1 MVVPRRLL
9 AFGSGLRSIRGMRP
23 DPRTEAEVTEVLA
36 RIADGAGR
44 RDVEEAMA
52 MFADDPDVFLYG
64 TGVDEARQGRAEVRA
79 QIERDLSQ
87 SDAWSWTLGRQSI
100 SSAGAVAWTAGE
112 VVIRVVMGDRT
123 LDVPHRLTTVLER
136 RDGKWLIL
144 QMHLSIANGAQAI
157 GQSFPTNLE
166 AVTDAV
172 GRERV
177 DLQTRVAPDGTVT
190 LLFTDIEGSTP
201 LAERLG
207 DLRWFALLRE
217 HNAIVREQVARFGGF
232 EVKTIGDAFMVAF
245 GSARRAVLCAIGVQ
259 EAISRYGIEH
269 PPQAV
274 RVRIGLHAG
283 EPVREGNDF
292 HGKSVVLAS
301 RVAAAASGGEIL
313 VSALLRELTESA
325 GDIRFDEG
333 REVVLK
339 GLTGTHRVYPV
350 RVQ

>member
-1 MVVPRRLL
+1 
-9 AFGSGLRSIRGMRP
+9 MRP
-23 DPRTEAEVTEVLA
+23 DPRTEAEVTQVLA
-36 RIADGAGR
+36 RIVEAAGR
-44 RDVEEAMA
+44 RDAELALEF
-52 MFADDPDVFLYG
+52 FADDPDVFLYG
-64 TGVDEARQGRAEVRA
+64 SGVDEARKGPAEIRA

-87 SDAWSWTLGRQSI
+87 SDAWSWTLGQQSI
-100 SSAGAVAWTAGE
+100 SSAGDVAWTAGD
-112 VVIRVVMGDRT
+112 VVIRVVVGDRT

-144 QMHLSIANGAQAI
+144 QMHLSVANGAQAI

-166 AVTDAV
+166 AVTEAV
-172 GRERV
+172 GREHV

-217 HNAIVREQVARFGGF
+217 HNAIVREQIARFGGF

-245 GSARRAVLCAIGVQ
+245 GSARRGVLCAVGIQ
-259 EAISRYGIEH
+259 EAISRCGVEH
-269 PPQAV
+269 PDQAV

-292 HGKSVVLAS
+292 YGKSVVLAS
-301 RVAAAASGGEIL
+301 RVAGAASGGEIL
-313 VSALLRELTESA
+313 VSALVRELTESA
-325 GDIRFDEG
+325 GDLRFGAG
-333 REVVLK
+333 REVALK
-339 GLTGTHRVYPV
+339 GFEGAHRAYPV
-350 RVQ
+350 CVE

>member
-1 MVVPRRLL
+1 
-9 AFGSGLRSIRGMRP
+9 MRP

-36 RIADGAGR
+36 RIVDAAGR
-44 RDVEEAMA
+44 RDTQAA
-52 MFADDPDVFLYG
+52 LGFFADDPDTFLYG
-64 TGVDEARQGRAEVRA
+64 TGADEARKGPAEIRE

-87 SDAWSWTLGRQSI
+87 SEAWSWTLGQQSI
-100 SSAGAVAWTAGE
+100 SSAGAVAWTAGD

-123 LDVPHRLTTVLER
+123 LDVPHRLTLVLER

-144 QMHLSIANGAQAI
+144 QMHLSVANGSQAI

-166 AVTDAV
+166 AVTEAV

-177 DLQTRVAPDGTVT
+177 DLQGRVAPDGTVT
-190 LLFTDIEGSTP
+190 LMFTDIEDSTP

-217 HNAIVREQVARFGGF
+217 HNAIVREQIARFGGF

-245 GSARRAVLCAIGVQ
+245 GSARRGVLCALGIQ
-259 EAISRYGIEH
+259 EGISRYGVEH
-269 PPQAV
+269 PDQAV

-283 EPVREGNDF
+283 EPIREGNDF

-301 RVAAAASGGEIL
+301 RVAGTASGGQIL
-313 VSALLRELTESA
+313 VSALMRELTESA
-325 GDIRFDEG
+325 GDIRFEAA

-339 GLTGTHRVYPV
+339 GLAGTHRVYPV
-350 RVQ
+350 CGER

>member
-1 MVVPRRLL
+1 
-9 AFGSGLRSIRGMRP
+9 MRP
-23 DPRTEAEVTEVLA
+23 DPRTEAEVTAVLS
-36 RIADGAGR
+36 RIAEVAGS
-44 RDVEEAMA
+44 RDVEAA
-52 MFADDPDVFLYG
+52 LAHFADDPDVFLYG
-64 TGVDEARQGRAEVRA
+64 TGVDEARTGPADIRA
-79 QIERDLSQ
+79 QLERDLSQ
-87 SDAWSWTLGRQSI
+87 SDAWSWTLRRQSI
-100 SSAGAVAWTAGE
+100 SSAGSVAWTAGDLDIRA
-112 VVIRVVMGDRT
+112 VIGDRT

-144 QMHLSIANGAQAI
+144 QMHLSIASGAQTV

-166 AVTDAV
+166 AVTEAIE
-172 GRERV
+172 REQVNLRG
-177 DLQTRVAPDGTVT
+177 RVAPDGTVT

-217 HNAIVREQVARFGGF
+217 HKVIVRDQIARYGGF

-245 GSARRAVLCAIGVQ
+245 GSARRAILCAIGIQ
-259 EAISRYGIEH
+259 EAISRHGAEY
-269 PPQAV
+269 PDQQV

-292 HGKSVVLAS
+292 YGKSVVFAS
-301 RVAAAASGGEIL
+301 RVAGEASGGEIL
-313 VSALLRELTESA
+313 VSALMRDLTENA

-339 GLTGTHRVYPV
+339 GLAGTHRVYLVCAP
-350 RVQ
+350 

>member
-1 MVVPRRLL
+1 
-9 AFGSGLRSIRGMRP
+9 MRP
-23 DPRTEAEVTEVLA
+23 DARTQAEVTDVLA
-36 RIADGAGR
+36 RMVDAAGR
-44 RDVEEAMA
+44 RDVEAAMT
-52 MFADDPDVFLYG
+52 MFADDADVFLYG
-64 TGVDEARQGRAEVRA
+64 TGVDEARKGPAEIRE

-87 SDAWSWTLGRQSI
+87 SETWSWTLGQQSI
-100 SSAGAVAWTAGE
+100 SSAGAVAWTAGD
-112 VVIRVVMGDRT
+112 VVIRVVLGDRT
-123 LDVPHRLTTVLER
+123 VDVPHRLTLVLER
-136 RDGKWLIL
+136 RDGRWLVL
-144 QMHLSIANGAQAI
+144 QMHLSVANAAQAI

-217 HNAIVREQVARFGGF
+217 HNAIVREQIARFGGF

-245 GSARRAVLCAIGVQ
+245 GSARRGVLCAVGIQ
-259 EAISRYGIEH
+259 EAISRYGAEH
-269 PPQAV
+269 PDHRV
-274 RVRIGLHAG
+274 RVRMGLHAG

-301 RVAAAASGGEIL
+301 RVAGIASGGEIL
-313 VSALLRELTESA
+313 VSALMRDLTESA
-325 GDIRFDEG
+325 GDIRFAAG
-333 REVVLK
+333 RDVVLK
-339 GLTGTHRVYPV
+339 GLAGTHRVYPV
-350 RVQ
+350 CVE